1 MTRHMNAS
9 EARDNFGK
17 VLDRVAKKGELVVLS
32 RRGKELAA
40 IVPLEDPRNL
50 KRAIEELEDR
60 QDIEAARE
68 ALKEPGEIPL
78 DEYLRKRGG

>member
-1 MTRHMNAS
+1 VTRRLNTS
-9 EARDNFGK
+9 EARENFGK
-17 VLDRVAKKGELVVLS
+17 VVDRVSKKGERVVLS

-40 IVPLEDPRNL
+40 IIPLEDLHAYERFL
-50 KRAIEELEDR
+50 EEQEDR

-78 DEYLRKRGG
+78 DEYLP